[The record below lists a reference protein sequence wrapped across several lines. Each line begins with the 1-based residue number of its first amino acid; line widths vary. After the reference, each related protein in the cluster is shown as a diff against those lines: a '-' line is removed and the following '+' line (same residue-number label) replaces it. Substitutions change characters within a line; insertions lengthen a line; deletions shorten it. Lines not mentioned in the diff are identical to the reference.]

1 MFRIQ
6 GGCVCSNKFK
16 MARAQKFG
24 CLKAILS
31 WRFENLLGVLLL
43 CKISRNLVEF
53 KPFKTSYE
61 FIFFQ
66 IRIDFLKKS
75 SNFDPYEL
83 MYTNLHTKIFT
94 LKHGKFEKILW
105 RDNDFFTTFDKY
117 YFALKQLKSQ
127 ELWQTTNVFR
137 FKTAENC

>member
-1 MFRIQ
+1 MP
-6 GGCVCSNKFK
+6 
-16 MARAQKFG
+16 RAQNLG

-53 KPFKTSYE
+53 KPFKTSCE

-75 SNFDPYEL
+75 SNFYPYEL
-83 MYTNLHTKIFT
+83 CTQIYTQKYSHLNTENSKKYL
-94 LKHGKFEKILW
+94 LW
-105 RDNDFFTTFDKY
+105 RDNDVFFTTFDKY
-117 YFALKQLKSQ
+117 YFALKQLKTQ
-127 ELWQTTNVFR
+127 ELWQTTNVSM